1 VAQRTCYG
9 SLADLPQIPYIT
21 RAASIECWPRCIHRV
36 AGLCRF
42 TMKGVSKGFV
52 VKVAGG
58 VEVASVDKWSSLL
71 AYGHAGI
78 PNSLKYK
85 EATGLQ
91 KIVKRAG
98 WRNLEAYSSRVRL
111 WIG

>member
-1 VAQRTCYG
+1 
-9 SLADLPQIPYIT
+9 
-21 RAASIECWPRCIHRV
+21 
-36 AGLCRF
+36 
-42 TMKGVSKGFV
+42 MKGVSKGFV

-71 AYGHAGI
+71 AYGHARI
-78 PNSLKYK
+78 PNSLKHK
-85 EATGLQ
+85 EATGVQ